1 MTRNLRSRDLG
12 QLRQV
17 TRARE
22 LAATAKLAV
31 LASELRQLAEQM
43 DELREKTF
51 DVQTPEDA
59 RTLERWSLW
68 RDEELRRL
76 SHCQAQVAAKHRIA
90 AEAAG
95 RMIAENAVLDRLFKL
110 AAKDETETRARR
122 QTHIS

>member
-1 MTRNLRSRDLG
+1 MTRNLRSKDLG

-22 LAATAKLAV
+22 LAATAKVAGLA
-31 LASELRQLAEQM
+31 LELRQLTEQIY
-43 DELREKTF
+43 ELRDRTF
-51 DVQTPEDA
+51 DVETPEDA
-59 RTLERWSLW
+59 RTFERWSLW

-90 AEAAG
+90 VEAAG

-110 AAKDETETRARR
+110 AGEDEAEARARR
-122 QTHIS
+122 QSHIS